1 VPFDAW
7 RLARREPARGQ
18 GFVVGLIATKQPAA
32 WVAAAVDALL
42 PVLATRPGAE
52 IWVGGAAALAAT
64 STWAPAAAAP
74 VVRRMDAVGAAVIGR
89 MDVVVCLDQSVVLPL
104 PLLAAMQLR
113 RPIVASRIGACREVL
128 DNGVSALLVQ
138 PSDITALVASVT
150 RLVQRPLERA
160 TLGGAAADVAAL
172 QHAPT
177 RVAGRLARLYGQLLA
192 DACPDIEASTD
203 TEPLC
208 DTAGETSDPAG

>member
-1 VPFDAW
+1 M
-7 RLARREPARGQ
+7 G
-18 GFVVGLIATKQPAA
+18 
-32 WVAAAVDALL
+32 AAAV
-42 PVLATRPGAE
+42 
-52 IWVGGAAALAAT
+52 
-64 STWAPAAAAP
+64 
-74 VVRRMDAVGAAVIGR
+74 GR

-192 DACPDIEASTD
+192 DAGCDIQAGAATR
-203 TEPLC
+203 
-208 DTAGETSDPAG
+208 TAGDAATSDPAA